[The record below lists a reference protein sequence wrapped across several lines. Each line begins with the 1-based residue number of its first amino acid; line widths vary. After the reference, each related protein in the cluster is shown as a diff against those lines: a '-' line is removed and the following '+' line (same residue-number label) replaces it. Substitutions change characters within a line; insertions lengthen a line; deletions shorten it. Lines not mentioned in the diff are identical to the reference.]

1 MSSAEKKEPGGK
13 LAEQRARTRQR
24 LLEATLKLLAKHG
37 FHGISLDMIAAEAGV
52 TKGAIYGNFESKDAL
67 IVAALASQ
75 PDRATQGFAWPK
87 GRSGEVRARL
97 RKLGQAMLDGQ
108 SGGNSRNAAAI
119 SSAEFL
125 LYALTHEDMRKR
137 LHEITPLGPTRMSE
151 QILELF
157 APEELPMP
165 VDSFAWMLSS
175 LFQGLAYARALAP
188 RPPTD
193 EQILAIFEGLAGPST
208 RKTQRKSES

>member
-1 MSSAEKKEPGGK
+1 LPGK

-24 LLEATLKLLAKHG
+24 LLETTLELLAKHG
-37 FHGISLDMIAAEAGV
+37 FHGISLDMIAAEVGV

-75 PDRATQGFAWPK
+75 PDRATQGFVWPT
-87 GRSGEVRARL
+87 GRTGDVRARL

-108 SGGNSRNAAAI
+108 GDGKARNASAI
-119 SSAEFL
+119 GHAEFL

-137 LHEITPLGPTRMSE
+137 LHEIAPLGPTRMSE
-151 QILELF
+151 QISELF

-165 VDSFAWMLSS
+165 VESFAWLLSS
-175 LFQGLAYARALAP
+175 LFQGLSYARALAP

-193 EQILAIFEGLAGPST
+193 EQILAIFEGLAGEPA
-208 RKTQRKSES
+208 RKLRRRSPT

>member
-1 MSSAEKKEPGGK
+1 MPGGK
-13 LAEQRARTRQR
+13 LAEQGARTRQQ
-24 LLEATLKLLAKHG
+24 LLQATLNLLAKHG
-37 FHGISLDMIAAEAGV
+37 FHGISLDLIAAEVGV

-75 PDRATQGFAWPK
+75 PDRAMHGFVWPT
-87 GRSGEVRARL
+87 GRTGEVRARL

-108 SGGNSRNAAAI
+108 GGGKTRNTAAI

-125 LYALTHEDMRKR
+125 LYALTHEDMRNR
-137 LHEITPLGPTRMSE
+137 LHEIAPLGPTHMSE

-165 VDSFAWMLSS
+165 VASFAWLLSS
-175 LFQGLAYARALAP
+175 LFQGLSFARALAP

-193 EQILAIFEGLAGPST
+193 EQILAIFEGLAGEPISKS
-208 RKTQRKSES
+208 RRKSLT